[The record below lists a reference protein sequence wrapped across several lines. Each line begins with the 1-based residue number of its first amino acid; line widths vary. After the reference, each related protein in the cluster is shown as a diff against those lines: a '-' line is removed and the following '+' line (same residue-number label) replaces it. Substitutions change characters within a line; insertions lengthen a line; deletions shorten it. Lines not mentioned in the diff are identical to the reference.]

1 MTTENEAAPADMLE
15 VQAMALGR
23 YRTDGEPRARAVVI
37 DGLADYWRLRLTTH
51 SGTELTIATYSSP
64 EAAATARDVIRD
76 HFSPKIMPGRLP
88 TVHYEELPASATAT
102 EETSS

>member
-1 MTTENEAAPADMLE
+1 MTTENETTPADLLTVE
-15 VQAMALGR
+15 PIALGSSMNQ
-23 YRTDGEPRARAVVI
+23 PRARAVVI

-51 SGTELTIATYSSP
+51 SGTELTLATYSSP